1 MTHRRVAAWA
11 FVIAVLLVSWVRVAE
26 VREDILEIR
35 VRGIATDPMTETPV
49 VVLEE
54 VEGGRML
61 PIWVGVSE
69 AQAIA
74 RELEQVKA
82 PRPMTHDLMKAILE
96 DMQATVERVVINDLR
111 NNTYYAEISLSQGD
125 ARFLVDSRPSDA
137 IALAL
142 RVQAPIFVARRVMEA
157 AGEYEQ
163 SHQSTGDRIGR
174 QFGFYPQDLT
184 EALAE
189 YFQVQGMEGVLV
201 SNVRGYSMADRAG
214 LRRGDVILKVEG
226 GVVSDVEQLGSVLLP
241 ARAGAVISLDVW
253 RGQETLSVELQSR

>member
-1 MTHRRVAAWA
+1 MTRRSVAVWA
-11 FVIAVLLVSWVRVAE
+11 LAIAVLLVSWVRVGE

-35 VRGIATDPMTETPV
+35 VRRIAADPMTNTPV

-61 PIWVGVSE
+61 PIWVGISE

-74 RELEQVKA
+74 RELEQMKT

-111 NNTYYAEISLSQGD
+111 NNTYYAEISLAQRD
-125 ARFLVDSRPSDA
+125 ARFVVDSRPSDA

-142 RVQAPIFVARRVMEA
+142 RVHAPIFVARRVMEA

-163 SHQSTGDRIGR
+163 FHQSTRDRIGR

-189 YFQVQGMEGVLV
+189 HFQVEGMGGVLV
-201 SNVRGYSMADRAG
+201 SNVRSYSVAERAG

-241 ARAGAVISLDVW
+241 ARAGDVISLDVW
-253 RGQETLSVELQSR
+253 REEETLSVELQSR